1 MTILIRRFATSGIL
15 VIWGIV
21 MTYFYFSDRVSAY
34 LHPNFHIPVLVCGF
48 ALSIM
53 AVAMMLVSADAEC
66 GDPQCCGAITTS
78 PIRWSN
84 AFAWILLVI
93 PLLVA
98 VKYSPS
104 EFGASAVLNRGL
116 VVDASSLPS
125 AAFALAGP
133 IEPPLPGEEAMAPA
147 GSSILDSSTYLV
159 KNAQGQIKVESIDLL
174 FAAQEESLRAD
185 FEDKEIEIIGQFLP
199 AKTNNPK
206 GDRFNLIRVY
216 ITCCAADGRPISV
229 NVQTTKPPKFS
240 DMIWLRVTGK
250 ATFPV
255 EGGNRM
261 PLIIADSVEVCDA
274 PPETATF

>member
-15 VIWGIV
+15 IIWGIV
-21 MTYFYFSDRVSAY
+21 LTYFYFSDRVSAY
-34 LHPNFHIPVLVCGF
+34 LHPNFHIPVLICGF
-48 ALSIM
+48 ALIFM
-53 AVAMMLVSADAEC
+53 AVAMMLVSTDAEC
-66 GDPQCCGAITTS
+66 GDPQCCGAITAS

-84 AFAWILLVI
+84 ALAWILLVI

-104 EFGASAVLNRGL
+104 EFGASTVLNRGL
-116 VVDASSLPS
+116 IVDASSLP
-125 AAFALAGP
+125 AAAASIGP
-133 IEPPLPGEEAMAPA
+133 IEPPLPGEEATAPA
-147 GSSILDSSTYLV
+147 TNSILDSSTYLV

-174 FAAQEESLRAD
+174 FAAQEESLRVD
-185 FEDKEIEIIGQFLP
+185 FEDKEIEIIGQYLP

-229 NVQTTKPPKFS
+229 NVQTNKPPKFK
-240 DMIWLRVTGK
+240 DMTWLRVTGK

-255 EGGNRM
+255 EGGNRL

-274 PPETATF
+274 PSEAATY